1 MSPAFRE
8 TLSRIASR
16 VVGSPLAKPAARV
29 ALAGAGLVLLAIIG
43 RSAIAGAGGAAAAYS
58 SPALPSAHAGAST
71 PSTSIAPGATTL
83 SASAGA
89 PGPPATTPSPP
100 SSSQTALHPSSQ
112 ASPDD
117 PVVLNTAT
125 ADDLRRLPGVGEKRA
140 ALILALRTQLGRF
153 RAVEDLLKVKG
164 IGRATLKRLRPLVR
178 LDAPPSAT
186 EGTARPP
193 DAGSAGP
200 R

>member
-16 VVGSPLAKPAARV
+16 VVGSPVAKPVARV
-29 ALAGAGLVLLAIIG
+29 ALAGAGLVLLAVIG
-43 RSAIAGAGGAAAAYS
+43 RSAVAGAGGAAAAYP
-58 SPALPSAHAGAST
+58 SPAA
-71 PSTSIAPGATTL
+71 L
-83 SASAGA
+83 SAQ
-89 PGPPATTPSPP
+89 PGPTTPSISVASSAATVFATSGPSTLPP
-100 SSSQTALHPSSQ
+100 SPTASSQAAPSQRSQ

-117 PVVLNTAT
+117 PVILNTAT

-140 ALILALRTQLGRF
+140 SLILALRTRLGRF

-178 LDAPPSAT
+178 LDAPPAPM
-186 EGTARPP
+186 EGAARPP
-193 DAGSAGP
+193 DAGAGAP

>member
-16 VVGSPLAKPAARV
+16 VVGSPMAKPVARV

-43 RSAIAGAGGAAAAYS
+43 RSAVAGAGGAPAAYA
-58 SPALPSAHAGAST
+58 SPALPSAQAAASNPSTSLAAGASSL
-71 PSTSIAPGATTL
+71 P
-83 SASAGA
+83 ASATPA
-89 PGPPATTPSPP
+89 PAPSTPSPP
-100 SSSQTALHPSSQ
+100 SSSQSAAHPSSQ
-112 ASPDD
+112 ASPED
-117 PVVLNTAT
+117 PVILNTAT

-140 ALILALRTQLGRF
+140 VLILALRTQLGRF

-178 LDAPPSAT
+178 LDAPPSPI
-186 EGTARPP
+186 EGAARPP
-193 DAGSAGP
+193 DAGSAAP